1 MKPQDAIKHFK
12 TQKALADAL
21 GFNQSAV
28 ANWVARNEIPS
39 LSQLRIEALTGGKLK
54 ADKAILKPARKVSRV

>member
-1 MKPQDAIKHFK
+1 MKPQDAIKHFG

-28 ANWVARNEIPS
+28 ANWVARDQIPA
-39 LSQLRIEALTGGKLK
+39 LSQLKIEAISKGKLK
-54 ADKAILKPARKVSRV
+54 ADKSIFKKPRKTSRV